1 MLELKELRSRP
12 LTHTTL
18 IAFALVS
25 VCFSLDKFCC
35 SAVVLCYATLQ
46 PSSKQLHSKGHSQSE
61 TTTVSERQGLSAVYS
76 CLQRYLLVVEGMDCF
91 VCRVSVKEQNERNAF
106 AFSCYLVFYHS
117 RPGWEERAV

>member
-1 MLELKELRSRP
+1 MNFWGTGSLNGLPPKARNNQLCHTNIIIYMLELKELRSRP
-12 LTHTTL
+12 LTHTTF

-61 TTTVSERQGLSAVYS
+61 TTTVSERQGLSDVYS
-76 CLQRYLLVVEGMDCF
+76 CLQRYLLVVEGMDRF
-91 VCRVSVKEQNERNAF
+91 VC
-106 AFSCYLVFYHS
+106 
-117 RPGWEERAV
+117 